1 MRRNRQRIRK
11 IPLKSMISEGFWSEW
26 RGSNSRPRG
35 PKPRVL
41 SAELHPDIQFLSL
54 YHGGE
59 ENQRFS
65 CLWSFMWSKP
75 LLCRFQQPGE
85 IQQTQALQGFAAFR
99 LTLSRIQPRHSQSKR
114 ATNCANPGYEIQTDP
129 TAGCSNSGVCLQMAT
144 PQNLTAVHV
153 ACRKRTECRRKTILY
168 FTKICRKVKSYIE
181 EAPCP

>member
-99 LTLSRIQPRHSQSKR
+99 LTLSRIQPRHSQ
-114 ATNCANPGYEIQTDP
+114 T
-129 TAGCSNSGVCLQMAT
+129 VCGNFAYYTSFLRVLQEGETLRMGG
-144 PQNLTAVHV
+144 
-153 ACRKRTECRRKTILY
+153 
-168 FTKICRKVKSYIE
+168 ICRTTIHIE
-181 EAPCP
+181 QEYNTRHGLQAIQ